1 MTCQLP
7 GLSPTANKLT
17 FILEEERIAMPY
29 KFLDIVATP
38 SVQAAQAANGS
49 RQMWERFKG
58 HRTFDRF
65 TENEVAFIEERDS
78 FYMASVSESGWPY
91 VQHRGGP
98 PGFLKVLD
106 DKTLAFPD
114 FRGNLQYIS
123 VGNVAADDR
132 VALIM
137 VDYPNRARLK
147 ILAHMEVRDLAADPE
162 LAARLALPGYKAKIE
177 RAFALY
183 LETFDWNCPQHITPR
198 YTESDIAVAVASLT
212 TRIAELEAENQALR
226 AQIATRTGAA
236 QTG

>member
-1 MTCQLP
+1 VR
-7 GLSPTANKLT
+7 K
-17 FILEEERIAMPY
+17 ERIAMPY

-49 RQMWERFKG
+49 RQMWEHFKG
-58 HRTFDRF
+58 HRVFDRF
-65 TENEVAFIEERDS
+65 TGNEVAFIEERDS

-123 VGNVAADDR
+123 LGNVAADDR

-147 ILAHMEVRDLAADPE
+147 ILAHMEVRDLAGGPE

-177 RAFALY
+177 RAFVLH

-212 TRIAELEAENQALR
+212 NRIAELEAENLALR
-226 AQIATRTGAA
+226 TQIAARAETA